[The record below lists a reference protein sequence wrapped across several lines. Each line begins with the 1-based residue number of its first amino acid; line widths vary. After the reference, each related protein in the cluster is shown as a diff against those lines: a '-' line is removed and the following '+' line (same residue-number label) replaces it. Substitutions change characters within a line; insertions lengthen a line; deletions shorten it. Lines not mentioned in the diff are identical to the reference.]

1 MQAERVIGLRINI
14 LVAGGAVVGVSVLL
28 LFSEIFASLLG
39 FAFGGLNILIGIL
52 SPKSFGIFVPSNQQG
67 PLKLAL
73 DKGVIRTNI
82 YTVAFSEKKLVL
94 RKLSSANL
102 TVATALILAIFGAFL
117 AGPFGVVAGGIT
129 AFSIQEFAT
138 QKRRDE
144 LKQNLLDP
152 SGDND
157 LQYPYDEL
165 EQIQLQGNM
174 ILVNLKDS
182 FVRIAISGKFSGIAG
197 PVLEKI
203 IPVRIQPKPLP
214 SVKDP

>member
-28 LFSEIFASLLG
+28 LFSEIVASLFG

-129 AFSIQEFAT
+129 AFSIQEFVT

-165 EQIQLQGNM
+165 EQIQLQGNR
-174 ILVNLKDS
+174 ILVNLKDRV
-182 FVRIAISGKFSGIAG
+182 VRIAISGKFSGIAG

-203 IPVRIQPKPLP
+203 IPVRIQSKPLP

>member
-28 LFSEIFASLLG
+28 LFSEIVASLFG

-82 YTVAFSEKKLVL
+82 YTVAFSERKLVL

-102 TVATALILAIFGAFL
+102 TVATALILAILGAFL
-117 AGPFGVVAGGIT
+117 AGPFGVVVGGIT
-129 AFSIQEFAT
+129 AFSIQEFVT

-144 LKQNLLDP
+144 MRENLLDP

-157 LQYPYDEL
+157 LQYPYDES
-165 EQIQLQGNM
+165 EQIRLQGNR
-174 ILVNLKDS
+174 ILVHFKDR
-182 FVRIAISGKFSGIAG
+182 VARIAISRKFSRTLG

-214 SVKDP
+214 SAKDP